1 MSQIDQYNFAFG
13 CLVKSFVE
21 KYYKNDEGDIAE
33 FFVIWE
39 WWNLC
44 PDIVEVNEM
53 YRHITDIYTAIKN
66 NIPQDKLFT
75 RYDYSLNKH
84 TINKQWGDE
93 VIVNLYNFAFW
104 PTKYTEEQKA
114 IDEAKVKEIYHSLM
128 EECDKSKNED
138 QRAREDKRKRDTITV
153 ENFTLTVYEA
163 KRALQE
169 YDLLSNT

>member
-1 MSQIDQYNFAFG
+1 MNQIDQYNFAFD

-21 KYYKNDEGDIAE
+21 KYYKNDEDDVAE
-33 FFVIWE
+33 YYIIGE

-104 PTKYTEEQKA
+104 PTEYTEEQKA

-128 EECDKSKNED
+128 EECEKNKSED
-138 QRAREDKRKRDTITV
+138 QKAKDDIEKEKRIFVDTYLV
-153 ENFTLTVYEA
+153 RVYDVR
-163 KRALQE
+163 KALQE
-169 YDLLSNT
+169 YDILHNT